1 MDYVETEGDT
11 IDEAIENALKK
22 LGAKRDKIS
31 LDVLSEGRKGILG
44 FGAQKARIRAELRK
58 SSGDLNLDSAEAKP
72 SLIDRPI
79 AEEEAAAITEKAK
92 AVLSEIGR
100 LMGVKGSVETR
111 VGECGDEIALVMR
124 AEVGRM

>member
-22 LGAKRDKIS
+22 LGAKRDKITV
-31 LDVLSEGRKGILG
+31 DVLSEGRKGILG
-44 FGAQKARIRAELRK
+44 FGAQKARIRAELRN

-79 AEEEAAAITEKAK
+79 TEQEAAAITEKAK
-92 AVLSEIGR
+92 AVLWSR
-100 LMGVKGSVETR
+100 
-111 VGECGDEIALVMR
+111 
-124 AEVGRM
+124 